1 MQYYIIHTT
10 WAQVPTYIP
19 YDFYVCK
26 VHNVGTGNSSFVERT
41 PHGKLTQPVYTGWI
55 INYDYPDFPFLLMII

>member
-1 MQYYIIHTT
+1 MQYYIIPNT

-26 VHNVGTGNSSFVERT
+26 IHDVGAENSSFVEMT
-41 PHGKLTQPVYTGWI
+41 PYGKLTQPIYIGWI
-55 INYDYPDFPFLLMII
+55 INNDYPDFSFLLMII